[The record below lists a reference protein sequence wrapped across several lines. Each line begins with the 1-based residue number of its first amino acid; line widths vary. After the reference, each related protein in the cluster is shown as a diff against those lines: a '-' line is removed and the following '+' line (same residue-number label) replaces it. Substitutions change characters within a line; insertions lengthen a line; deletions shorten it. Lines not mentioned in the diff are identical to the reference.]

1 MAIDTPHFKFPFQFT
16 TAGDRIQYVEQD
28 SDDEIIDCIEVLL
41 STEQGERIELPDY
54 GIADQT
60 FRENGV
66 DTGHIM
72 AQIRKY
78 EERADVTLEP
88 HQIQALVQR
97 VGVMLRGGA
106 RG

>member
-1 MAIDTPHFKFPFQFT
+1 MAIETPHFKFPFQFT
-16 TAGDRIQYVEQD
+16 PAGDRIQYAEQD

-41 STEQGERIELPDY
+41 STSIGERIELPDY
-54 GIADQT
+54 GIADQV

-78 EERADVTLEP
+78 EERADIQLEP
-88 HQIQALVQR
+88 DVIKDLVQK
-97 VGVMLRGGA
+97 VTVVFRGGT